1 MSALRRTIVPGLVLL
16 FASPAIFAEDLLTIY
31 QQAVQT
37 DPRLAEARANLQAA
51 EQDKPLA
58 RSAYLPHLGLGANVG
73 FNTGSFSGFAGLNIS
88 KAYLSNSYSV
98 SLTQAVFNGAAL
110 AAMKEAGSQIQT
122 AAAGLAY
129 TEQDLAL
136 RVAKAYFA
144 ALEAQ
149 AQEAIVKKQRKLLD
163 SIYKQ
168 TEATLQI
175 GTGDII
181 SVREARARLD
191 AAQADEIQA
200 ENATQIARQQLER
213 LTHQPIGQLA
223 PLEHYQALGPEPDN
237 MQDWVASTMKSSP
250 QILQAEAQTQT
261 AQEEVE
267 VQRRARWPKLELQ
280 GIAQH
285 THGNPFPGFTE
296 NQAGV
301 SLNLSMPLFEGGQ
314 ISSQVQKAQAQ
325 SMATS
330 DHLGSVRDAVKLNVE
345 SAFLDLKNS
354 VAQLQAAKE
363 SVQSAKVSLEGTRKG
378 YEVGTRSIID
388 LLQTATDYIRSEQ
401 QYNVAFYR
409 QITARVA
416 LKAASGQLNIGDLG
430 AINALLQ
437 KFSPA
442 NHANNQ

>member
-1 MSALRRTIVPGLVLL
+1 MSALRRAVPLGFALL
-16 FASPAIFAEDLLTIY
+16 LASPAIFAEDLLSVY
-31 QQAVQT
+31 QQAVQS

-51 EQDKPLA
+51 EQNKPLA
-58 RSAYLPHLGLGANVG
+58 RSAYLPHLGLGASVG
-73 FNTGSFSGFAGLNIS
+73 FNSGSFSGFAGLNIS

-110 AAMKEAGSQIQT
+110 SAMKEAGSQIQA

-144 ALEAQ
+144 VLEAQ
-149 AQEAIVKKQRKLLD
+149 AQQAIAGKQTKLLE

-168 TEATLQI
+168 TQAQLQI

-191 AAQADEIQA
+191 AAKADLIQA
-200 ENATQIARQQLER
+200 ENATQIARQRLER
-213 LTHQPIGQLA
+213 LTHQPLGPLA
-223 PLEHYQALGPEPDN
+223 PLHEFQALGPQPDN
-237 MQDWVASTMKSSP
+237 MQDWVATAMKSSP
-250 QILQAEAQTQT
+250 QILQAEAQTQS
-261 AQEEVE
+261 AQDAVE
-267 VQRRARWPKLELQ
+267 VQRRARWPKLDLQ

-285 THGNPFPGFTE
+285 VHGNPFPGFTE

-314 ISSQVQKAQAQ
+314 ISSQVQKAEAQ
-325 SMATS
+325 SMASS
-330 DHLGSVRDAVKLNVE
+330 DHLGSVRDAVKLDVE
-345 SAFLDLKNS
+345 SAFLDLQNS

-363 SVQSAKVSLEGTRKG
+363 SAQSAKVSLEGTRKG

-388 LLQTATDYIRSEQ
+388 LLQTATDYIRAEQ
-401 QYNVAFYR
+401 QYNVALYR
-409 QITARVA
+409 QVTARVA
-416 LKAASGQLNIGDLG
+416 LKAAAGQLNIGDLTS
-430 AINALLQ
+430 INALLQ
-437 KFSPA
+437 P
-442 NHANNQ
+442 

>member
-1 MSALRRTIVPGLVLL
+1 MSALRRAIITGFAL
-16 FASPAIFAEDLLTIY
+16 FLSSPAIFAEDLLSVY

-37 DPRLAEARANLQAA
+37 DPQLAEARANLQAA

-58 RSAYLPHLGLGANVG
+58 RSAYLPHLGLGASVG
-73 FNTGSFSGFAGLNIS
+73 FNTGSFSGFAGLDIS

-98 SLTQAVFNGAAL
+98 SLTQAVFNGPAL
-110 AAMKEAGSQIQT
+110 SAIKQAGSQIQ
-122 AAAGLAY
+122 AAAMGLAY

-144 ALEAQ
+144 VLEAE
-149 AQEAIVKKQRKLLD
+149 AQEAIAKKQTNLLD

-168 TEATLQI
+168 TEAQLQI

-191 AAQADEIQA
+191 SAKADQIQA
-200 ENATQIARQQLER
+200 ENATQVALRQLQR
-213 LTHQPIGQLA
+213 LTHAPVGQLA
-223 PLEHYQALGPEPDN
+223 PLHQFQALGPQPDN
-237 MQDWVASTMKSSP
+237 MQDWVATAMKSSP
-250 QILQAEAQTQT
+250 QILQAEAQTQS
-261 AQEEVE
+261 AQDAVE
-267 VQRRARWPKLELQ
+267 VQRRARWPKLDLQ

-285 THGNPFPGFTE
+285 VHGNPFPGFTE

-301 SLNLSMPLFEGGQ
+301 SLNLSMPIFEGGQ

-325 SMATS
+325 SMASS

-345 SAFLDLKNS
+345 SSFLDLQNS

-363 SVQSAKVSLEGTRKG
+363 SAQSAKVSLAGTRKG

-388 LLQTATDYIRSEQ
+388 LLQTATDYIRAEQ
-401 QYNVAFYR
+401 HYNVALYR
-409 QITARVA
+409 QVTARVA
-416 LKAASGQLNIGDLG
+416 LKAAAGQLNIGDLTS
-430 AINALLQ
+430 INALLQ
-437 KFSPA
+437 P
-442 NHANNQ
+442 